1 MSDDLLKELLDK
13 PVGPAIKGR
22 KTNPERDFTRQVEV
36 SGEAAT
42 VTIRGSEKETTEDIA
57 AAQLWAEGLDPAEW
71 MVTGYRTSEWT
82 MPSGETGVSRRFTYV
97 HAPTPAQSDR
107 PDLDELLARVNL
119 HEPVASRPEGD
130 HGFLVLL
137 GDMQFGKIDG
147 DGVEGTLRRT
157 LGCLDRAADR
167 LLMYSEQFPIGHV
180 HLGWLGDHIEGF
192 VSQGGANVWRTPLTL
207 NEQIRLTRRTMLYAL
222 ELFAPLADRVSMAAV
237 PGNHGEAVRFAGKGV
252 TRYDDSHDTESLIAV
267 ADAARLNPGAFGH
280 VEFYVPETDELTV
293 VTEVAG
299 TVVAHAH
306 GHQWRPGKHFE
317 WWRGQAFNRESAMH
331 QADLLVAGHLHHEF
345 IDTDGP
351 RTFIQPPSMESES
364 TWWKHAKGTV
374 GAPGLIV
381 AVTKDG
387 ETNIKE
393 VVRSE

>member
-13 PVGPAIKGR
+13 PVGPATPAR
-22 KTNPERDFTRQVEV
+22 KTNPERDFTRQVEI
-36 SGEAAT
+36 SGDEVEVIVNADQVTEEGDAA
-42 VTIRGSEKETTEDIA
+42 RLLTE
-57 AAQLWAEGLDPAEW
+57 QGLDPAQW
-71 MVTGYRTSEWT
+71 KATAFRVSEWT
-82 MPSGETGVSRRFTYV
+82 RANGELGVSTKYV
-97 HAPTPAQSDR
+97 FARVGATSETER
-107 PDLDELLARVNL
+107 PDLDHLFDRVSR
-119 HEPVASRPEGD
+119 ERGRRAVRPEGD

-157 LGCLDRAADR
+157 LGCLDQAADR
-167 LLMYSEQFPIGHV
+167 LLWHSEQFGIGHV

-207 NEQIRLTRRTMLYAL
+207 NEQIRLTRRVMLYAL
-222 ELFAPLADRVSMAAV
+222 ELFAPLAERVSMAAV
-237 PGNHGEAVRFAGKGV
+237 PGNHGESVRFSGKGV

-267 ADAARLNPGAFGH
+267 ADAAKLNPDAFGH

-293 VTEVAG
+293 VLDVAG

-306 GHQWRPGKHFE
+306 GHQWRVGKHFE
-317 WWRGQAFNRESAMH
+317 WWKGQAFNKQSAMH

-351 RTFIQPPSMESES
+351 RTFIQPPAMESES
-364 TWWKHAKGTV
+364 TWWRHAKGTV